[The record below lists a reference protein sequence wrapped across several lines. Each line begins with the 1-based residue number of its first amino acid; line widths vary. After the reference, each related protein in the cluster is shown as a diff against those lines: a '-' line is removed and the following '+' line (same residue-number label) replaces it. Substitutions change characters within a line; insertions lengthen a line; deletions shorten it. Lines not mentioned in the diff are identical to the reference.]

1 VLDSGRPNAENERLE
16 LHSRLISSGH
26 RIPTIFVTAYPDAR
40 VRDRAMRVGCRGQTI
55 RQGRAV
61 RLHPRGPRRP
71 QFWIITTAVLE
82 RRDDITLLGG
92 SALAWPLTA
101 RAQQPAMPVV
111 GFISTGVANASANR
125 VAAFR
130 KGLSEAGYAEGQ
142 NVMVEYRWLE
152 GHYDRLPAV
161 LADLVRRR
169 VAVIATPGSTEATLA
184 AKTATATIPIVFGV
198 AEDPVRL
205 GIVAS
210 LARAG
215 GNATGINFF
224 GVEIDA
230 KRLGLMHELLPKAIR
245 FAVLVNPANAANTQ
259 ATSKALKEAAPALG
273 LDVLFFNAS
282 TPAEIDAAFAA
293 FGREGAD
300 ALFIAGDAFFHS
312 RSVQFA
318 TLAVRDR
325 IPASYVTR
333 EMVEAGLLM
342 SYGTIFPDTFR
353 QVGIYTGSIL
363 KGAKPADIPVLQSAK
378 FEFVLNL
385 QTARSLNLD
394 IPPMLLA
401 RADEVIE

>member
-1 VLDSGRPNAENERLE
+1 VKRRAF
-16 LHSRLISSGH
+16 IS
-26 RIPTIFVTAYPDAR
+26 
-40 VRDRAMRVGCRGQTI
+40 
-55 RQGRAV
+55 
-61 RLHPRGPRRP
+61 
-71 QFWIITTAVLE
+71 
-82 RRDDITLLGG
+82 LLGG
-92 SALAWPLTA
+92 AAAAWPLAA
-101 RAQQPAMPVV
+101 RAQQAAIPVV
-111 GFISTGVANASANR
+111 GFINAGAADTSARR

-152 GHYDRLPAV
+152 GHYERLPAV

-169 VAVIATPGSTEATLA
+169 VAVIATPGGTEASLA

-198 AEDPVRL
+198 GEDPVKL

-210 LARAG
+210 LARPG
-215 GNATGINFF
+215 GNATGVNFF
-224 GVEIDA
+224 VLEIDA
-230 KRLGLMHELLPKAIR
+230 KRLGLMHELLPKATR
-245 FAVLVNPANAANTQ
+245 YAVLVNPANAAGTQ
-259 ATSKALKEAAPALG
+259 ATSKAVKEAARALG
-273 LDVLFFNAS
+273 LDALFFNAT

-293 FGREGAD
+293 FGRERAD
-300 ALFIAGDAFFHS
+300 ALFIGGEALFTS
-312 RSVQFA
+312 RGVQLA

-325 IPASYVTR
+325 MPASYATR

-342 SYGTIFPDTFR
+342 SYGTILPDMFR

-363 KGAKPADIPVLQSAK
+363 KGAKPADLPVLQSTK